1 MSTSL
6 TPNLMTENVNETI
19 QFYCDR
25 LGFQFQMG
33 LPLNTEKPVR
43 EFSADIP
50 LQFAMINRNGTML
63 MLQSRASLAKD
74 CERFSNVPVAASATF
89 YLEMDDLE
97 SVMAKLDDDVQT
109 VVPERTTFYGMRE
122 LWILDNNG
130 YVITLAQK
138 VA

>member
-33 LPLNTEKPVR
+33 LPLSTEKPLR
-43 EFSADIP
+43 EFSPDIP

-63 MLQSRASLAKD
+63 MLQSRASLAEE
-74 CERFSNVPVAASATF
+74 CERFTNMPVAASTTF
-89 YLEMDDLE
+89 YLEMDDLDT
-97 SVMAKLDDDVQT
+97 VLAKLDDDVQI

-130 YVITLAQK
+130 YVITLAK
-138 VA
+138 KAA